1 LVLNNEKS
9 SRQVFN
15 VGSKETV
22 SVEEF
27 VNKVKKIVAK
37 DIMIEKLPMRDTETS
52 NFEPNLEKI
61 QNILGYLPKTSLE
74 EGIKNIIK
82 WYEGKMNEG

>member
-1 LVLNNEKS
+1 
-9 SRQVFN
+9 
-15 VGSKETV
+15 
-22 SVEEF
+22 
-27 VNKVKKIVAK
+27 
-37 DIMIEKLPMRDTETS
+37 MRDTETS

-61 QNILGYLPKTSLE
+61 QNILGYFPKTSLE